1 MKQAKP
7 CWVKKF
13 SALETFRIIWKSGLS
28 VPLLYP
34 SDYPSQC
41 QSLVKHLRTHSIH
54 LAGPHVIIFFIDCHY
69 NVNWRHHHST
79 HYPLGSKRM
88 FSLSSYKLIPGIWFF
103 FFSTL
108 QMLNSRDR
116 HKTRN
121 VLLCSQ
127 GITLHGIHVRN
138 IFSLDSHQSPIS
150 SFIKIITPKLQEM
163 LQDFQLHLKIWK
175 FSIQRKAVSKP
186 PICIDFIDLM

>member
-103 FFSTL
+103 FQIRPCRCWTQETDTKPEMF
-108 QMLNSRDR
+108 
-116 HKTRN
+116 
-121 VLLCSQ
+121 CSALKASLYMASMS
-127 GITLHGIHVRN
+127 G
-138 IFSLDSHQSPIS
+138 IFSLWIATKALYQVSLKSSHQSCKKC
-150 SFIKIITPKLQEM
+150 FKI
-163 LQDFQLHLKIWK
+163 FN
-175 FSIQRKAVSKP
+175 
-186 PICIDFIDLM
+186 CI